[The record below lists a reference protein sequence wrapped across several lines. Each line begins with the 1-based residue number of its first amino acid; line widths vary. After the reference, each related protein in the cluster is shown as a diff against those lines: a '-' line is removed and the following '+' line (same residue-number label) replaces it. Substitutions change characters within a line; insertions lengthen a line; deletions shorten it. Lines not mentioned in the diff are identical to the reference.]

1 MKTFLGILLVMSS
14 LTSLAQ
20 FPEPTD
26 FEFSY
31 VYIMIDEAGYCAG
44 EWVSGPTYCS
54 HFTWTV
60 PDTNS
65 TNSTL
70 DYFKLYFYSYLTE
83 DTTILTTTTNTYF
96 DMEIGIMG
104 EIWVTAVY
112 LNPEGESEPSNIVIN
127 NDLPISVEENLSQ
140 KGFDIIYDIK
150 NQEIII
156 INGKDISGVSIF
168 NSQGKLIKSE
178 NSIRDRISINNLQ
191 KGLYII
197 EILSENQVVKRLK
210 IIK

>member
-31 VYIMIDEAGYCAG
+31 EYITIDEAGYCAG

-127 NDLPISVEENLSQ
+127 NDLPISVEENPSQ
-140 KGFDIIYDIK
+140 NGFDIIYDIK

-168 NSQGKLIKSE
+168 NSQGKLLKSK
-178 NSIRDRISINNLQ
+178 NTIRDRISINNLQ

>member
-31 VYIMIDEAGYCAG
+31 EYIMIDEAGYCAG

-60 PDTNS
+60 PDTNL

-70 DYFKLYFYSYLTE
+70 DYYKLYFYSYLTE

-168 NSQGKLIKSE
+168 NSQGKLLKSK
-178 NSIRDRISINNLQ
+178 NTIRDRISINNLQ

>member
-1 MKTFLGILLVMSS
+1 MKTILGFFLVLSS

-31 VYIMIDEAGYCAG
+31 EYIMIDEAGYCAG

-65 TNSTL
+65 TSSTL
-70 DYFKLYFYSYLTE
+70 DFYKLYFYSYLTE
-83 DTTILTTTTNTYF
+83 DTTILTTTSNTYF
-96 DMEIGIMG
+96 DMGIGIMG
-104 EIWVTAVY
+104 EVWVTAVY
-112 LNPEGESEPSNIVIN
+112 LNPEGESEPSNIIIN
-127 NDLPISVEENLSQ
+127 KDLPISVEENSSHNGL
-140 KGFDIIYDIK
+140 DILYDIK

-168 NSQGKLIKSE
+168 NGQGKLIKSE
-178 NSIRDRISINNLQ
+178 KNLSNRISINNFQ

-197 EILSENQVVKRLK
+197 ELLSENKVVKRQK

>member
-1 MKTFLGILLVMSS
+1 MKTLLGILLVMSS

-20 FPEPTD
+20 FPEPASFD
-26 FEFSY
+26 FGYE
-31 VYIMIDEAGYCAG
+31 YIMIEEAGFCAG
-44 EWVSGPTYCS
+44 QWVSGPTYCS

-70 DYFKLYFYSYLTE
+70 DYYKLYYYSYGTE
-83 DTTILTTTTNTYF
+83 DTTILTTTTNTDF

-112 LNPEGESEPSNIVIN
+112 FNPVGESEPSNIIIN
-127 NDLPISVEENLSQ
+127 SDLPISVEENPAQNGL
-140 KGFDIIYDIK
+140 DILYDIK

-156 INGKDISGVSIF
+156 INGNDISGVNIF
-168 NSQGKLIKSE
+168 NGQGKLIKSE
-178 NSIRDRISINNLQ
+178 NTFSDRISISNLQ
-191 KGLYII
+191 KGLYIV
-197 EILSENQVVKRLK
+197 EILSGNQVIKRRK